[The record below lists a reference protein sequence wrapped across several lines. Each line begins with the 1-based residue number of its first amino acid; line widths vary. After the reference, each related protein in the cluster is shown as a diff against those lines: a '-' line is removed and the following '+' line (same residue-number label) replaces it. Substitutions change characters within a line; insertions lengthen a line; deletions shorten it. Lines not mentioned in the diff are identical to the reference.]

1 MINQEIKLLVEI
13 HKEKA
18 REIWS
23 EQNEDEYQ
31 RRYFKVQEDLDQT
44 VEEIIKRIKNSLKRK
59 KVIKK

>member
-18 REIWS
+18 REIWVNPI
-23 EQNEDEYQ
+23 EEEYQ
-31 RRYFKVQEDLDQT
+31 RKYFRVQEDLDNT
-44 VEEIIKRIKNSLKRK
+44 VEEIIKRIKDSLKRK